1 MRLLSFV
8 WQGQTRWGLVEGDR
22 VRPCPAEA
30 GWPRSLLELIELGD
44 QAHEVLARLTAQ
56 GGDTLP
62 LEGLRLLAPIP
73 RPRKNVICLGLNYM
87 AHAQESLAAKG
98 QAVERPEHPVVFTK
112 AVTAVNGPYDDI
124 TLDPRVTSQLDWEVE
139 LAVIIGRGGR
149 HIAEQD
155 ALRHVFGY
163 TVLNDITARDL
174 QMRHKQFFLGKSLDG
189 SCPMGP
195 ALVTADEIADV
206 QNLTLRCW
214 VNGVLKQEGNT
225 ADQIFNVA
233 RTIAI
238 LSRSMTLE
246 PGDIIATGTP
256 DGVGFA
262 RKPPEFLAAGDV
274 LESEIEGLGRLR
286 NRIVA
291 A

>member
-1 MRLLSFV
+1 MVVDLVNYCLVNLVQDPERLEV
-8 WQGQTRWGLVEGDR
+8 KAEREDRALVIK
-22 VRPCPAEA
+22 VRCAPEDA
-30 GWPRSLLELIELGD
+30 GR
-44 QAHEVLARLTAQ
+44 
-56 GGDTLP
+56 
-62 LEGLRLLAPIP
+62 
-73 RPRKNVICLGLNYM
+73 
-87 AHAQESLAAKG
+87 
-98 QAVERPEHPVVFTK
+98 
-112 AVTAVNGPYDDI
+112 
-124 TLDPRVTSQLDWEVE
+124 
-139 LAVIIGRGGR
+139 IIGRGGR

-163 TVLNDITARDL
+163 TVLNDVTARDL